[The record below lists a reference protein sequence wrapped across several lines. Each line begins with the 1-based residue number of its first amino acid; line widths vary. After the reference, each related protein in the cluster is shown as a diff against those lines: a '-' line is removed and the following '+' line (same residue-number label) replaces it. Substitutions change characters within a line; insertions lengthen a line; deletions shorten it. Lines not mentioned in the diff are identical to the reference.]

1 MAVPP
6 SPVPPSRHRR
16 ISRRPRPR
24 ARALGLA
31 LAVTALVAAPASVAA
46 ASSGAPPGAGPV
58 AAADGKAAVKPT
70 VVLVHGAFADASGW
84 NAVAEE
90 LTDHGYKVIAPANP
104 LRGLVSDSAYIASV
118 LKSVEGPIVLAGHS
132 YGGAVISGAAVGNP
146 NVRALV
152 YVSAFMPD
160 KGETLGALS
169 AKFPGSELQP
179 ALNPVPYS
187 DGSTKGSDLYI
198 KTDKFHSVFAADLPV
213 SQTRLMAIGQRP
225 IAAACFEEAAPG
237 AAWRSVPSWFVVSR
251 HDKAIAPDLERWE
264 AARAKSKTVEIDSSH
279 VSMMSHPGVVTR
291 QIRDAAGATATATG
305 SVRSAALADTGSR
318 TMALIGV
325 GGVAGAAILAGTAL
339 LVTARRQGAARGD

>member
-6 SPVPPSRHRR
+6 SPAPPPRHRR
-16 ISRRPRPR
+16 ISRPL
-24 ARALGLA
+24 ALGLT
-31 LAVTALVAAPASVAA
+31 LAVTALVAAPASAA
-46 ASSGAPPGAGPV
+46 AALP
-58 AAADGKAAVKPT
+58 AAAGEIAAKPT

-90 LTDHGYKVIAPANP
+90 LADHGYKVIAPANP

-118 LKSVEGPIVLAGHS
+118 LKSVRGPIVLAGHS
-132 YGGAVISGAAVGNP
+132 YGGAVIGGAAAGNP

-160 KGETLGALS
+160 KGETLGALA

-187 DGSTKGSDLYI
+187 DGTTQGSDLYI
-198 KTDKFHSVFAADLPV
+198 KTEKFHSVFAADLPV
-213 SQTRLMAIGQRP
+213 SQTRLMAVGQRP

-237 AAWRSVPSWFVVSR
+237 AAWRSIPSWFVVSR

-291 QIRDAAGATATATG
+291 QIRDAAGATATG

-339 LVTARRQGAARGD
+339 LVSARRQSAARGD